1 MTHSLAFHSTTKFNP
16 SDTIKLELIRK
27 ELREMRDREDRRHL
41 MDSTPGLDTCLDE
54 LIDCLTEFL
63 DWEPSDADMDPTP
76 VTANETHSAAWK
88 EHQEAHS

>member
-16 SDTIKLELIRK
+16 SDTIKLELIKK

-41 MDSTPGLDTCLDE
+41 MDSTPGLDNCLDV

-63 DWEPSDADMDPTP
+63 DWEPCDEDMNPTP
-76 VTANETHSAAWK
+76 ITADEMHSAAWK

>member
-1 MTHSLAFHSTTKFNP
+1 
-16 SDTIKLELIRK
+16 
-27 ELREMRDREDRRHL
+27 
-41 MDSTPGLDTCLDE
+41 MDSTPGLNTCLDE

-76 VTANETHSAAWK
+76 VTANEMHSAAWK